1 MEKHI
6 KIQFVVLDQT
16 KKIQFVVI
24 IDAKAILIQIIQ
36 TTSNFENHFYI
47 NISKHKLIPFN
58 SLLTKLNSVKLNSSK
73 INST

>member
-24 IDAKAILIQIIQ
+24 IDAKAILIKII
-36 TTSNFENHFYI
+36 
-47 NISKHKLIPFN
+47 
-58 SLLTKLNSVKLNSSK
+58 
-73 INST
+73 